1 MLRKA
6 ILAMRWRTRAVGS
19 LWASQHMGEN
29 QPVHAVCTQREVGAE
44 SWARGT
50 EGHTGLSLRIPG
62 FSLLVVMKATHSGFL
77 GFIPLGMG
85 LDGSS
90 KLFCPNEFSQN

>member
-6 ILAMRWRTRAVGS
+6 ILAMRWEDAGCGQPVGVT
-19 LWASQHMGEN
+19 ARQGEN
-29 QPVHAVCTQREVGAE
+29 QPVHAHNGRWGRELGP
-44 SWARGT
+44 GT

-77 GFIPLGMG
+77 ALMG

-90 KLFCPNEFSQN
+90 KLVLSK

>member
-1 MLRKA
+1 M
-6 ILAMRWRTRAVGS
+6 RAVGS
-19 LWASQHMGEN
+19 QRASQHVKGRTSLSMQSAHNGRWG
-29 QPVHAVCTQREVGAE
+29 RELGP
-44 SWARGT
+44 GT

-77 GFIPLGMG
+77 ALFPLGMG

-90 KLFCPNEFSQN
+90 KLVLSK